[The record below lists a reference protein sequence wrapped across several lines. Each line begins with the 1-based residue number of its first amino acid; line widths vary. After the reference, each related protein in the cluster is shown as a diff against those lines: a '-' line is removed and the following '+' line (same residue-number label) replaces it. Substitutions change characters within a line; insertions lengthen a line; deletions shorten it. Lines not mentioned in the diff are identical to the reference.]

1 MLEHGVC
8 YGQAVTSTEVQQ
20 QDTTRVQIRGAVP
33 PNHAPPGIT
42 VVAHMGVEV
51 PQQNYGDP
59 SRSTFQHPSQGLQEG
74 WCGLPSL
81 EECKDLAEETY
92 SQGEILKAVKYQLLS
107 PEPEKALPIGI
118 AFIKEQLSCPD
129 WTVDSVYPVLDLLSY
144 IRTDR
149 LVLTKCSEERN
160 ELLILCGY
168 IGALL
173 AIGRQYSSIVPAL
186 YEYTRRMVYMVFKE
200 GKVTPVFLSDRG
212 KKQLSLLW
220 SFSLR
225 LQFGH
230 LRKAPEWLLHQNRQ
244 SEPQAQPAVQKPTGA
259 TTTPEELCAAE
270 PVTVR
275 SCSAEL
281 VSVRP
286 GEIERDQEKPCLTEP
301 GLERPCSVDSGA
313 VLELP
318 VLAEA
323 GTEVQSCRLQ
333 APITTP
339 VHGDGEDA
347 EMEDEPTENC
357 FSERSGA
364 QIVEE
369 SFLKDLPKLSEQVAR
384 ELDGELTLAE
394 LHKAL
399 QGMENGRAPA
409 YADDLVVMMDS
420 QKDVNV
426 LTDILNDFQVLSSAK
441 VNWAKSEAIL
451 VGEWGREQTTLPG
464 GLLWKKGSFKYLG
477 VYLGNNEFLNKLGR
491 HCRACERQTEQVEV
505 AGPKDVLQGVN
516 TGHHQ
521 PSRVVPLHAC
531 MRGSAAKPAGKHP
544 GPASGLLLGWSTLD
558 SAECPSPAQ
567 RRSQLLKRREVDL
580 PLQIEQLSVELE
592 AWRACTHSL
601 NKGAEEM
608 PYTSPT
614 EAQRAEYTILL
625 SRMRVEPLKGLQ
637 GPDYVTGSVLPSHSD
652 VQISCFTGLRIQAS
666 HTHTQT
672 HTSVFVWFTEEEIK
686 VGPVFFLEDGK
697 SSISLNDALMWA
709 KVNPFSPLGTGIRL
723 NPF

>member
-1 MLEHGVC
+1 MTATQNALHRTLMLLPTGGGPWGRWAYVVSSSC
-8 YGQAVTSTEVQQ
+8 AWPSPAGKDSA
-20 QDTTRVQIRGAVP
+20 TRCSPAC
-33 PNHAPPGIT
+33 PNPRPG
-42 VVAHMGVEV
+42 
-51 PQQNYGDP
+51 
-59 SRSTFQHPSQGLQEG
+59 SR
-74 WCGLPSL
+74 CGLPSL

-230 LRKAPEWLLHQNRQ
+230 LRKAPEWLLHQNQQ

-399 QGMENGRAPA
+399 QGMENGRAPEERVQLMDYQITETNPA
-409 YADDLVVMMDS
+409 EEGPFPQLDIAPDLDG
-420 QKDVNV
+420 
-426 LTDILNDFQVLSSAK
+426 
-441 VNWAKSEAIL
+441 SEGPL
-451 VGEWGREQTTLPG
+451 LECCSVREMNFG
-464 GLLWKKGSFKYLG
+464 
-477 VYLGNNEFLNKLGR
+477 
-491 HCRACERQTEQVEV
+491 
-505 AGPKDVLQGVN
+505 
-516 TGHHQ
+516 
-521 PSRVVPLHAC
+521 
-531 MRGSAAKPAGKHP
+531 
-544 GPASGLLLGWSTLD
+544 
-558 SAECPSPAQ
+558 
-567 RRSQLLKRREVDL
+567 QLLKRREVDL

-601 NKGAEEM
+601 NK
-608 PYTSPT
+608 S
-614 EAQRAEYTILL
+614 
-625 SRMRVEPLKGLQ
+625 
-637 GPDYVTGSVLPSHSD
+637 
-652 VQISCFTGLRIQAS
+652 
-666 HTHTQT
+666 
-672 HTSVFVWFTEEEIK
+672 
-686 VGPVFFLEDGK
+686 GPVFFLEDGK